1 MKISKNAS
9 LLALALTL
17 SSSALFASNP
27 DERVSDWMTQGW
39 RSNASVDYVRPP
51 RAEPAVMS
59 EPSVRSPS
67 QNTQLEKL
75 SGLVDMRFSLPGTRV
90 AILSQR
96 REIVFERYLAG
107 KANPRATPIGN
118 SMSKSL
124 VSLAVGKALC
134 DGSIASLDDKGGK
147 YLENLSGTSW
157 GAATVKQLL
166 TMSSG
171 AFRTSP
177 FEPTGWKN
185 AQDGMSNRAIYS
197 GEMRTS
203 YIAAMRNADE
213 RVAEPGREFHYNNYD
228 AIALTLIVES
238 ATKKKF
244 AKYFE
249 EAIWAEVKPES
260 DGAWMRNNHGQVA
273 GYMGFSAR
281 PRDWVRLGHY
291 VLDEVKGQG
300 CFSDYLRQAT
310 QHQVQANWA
319 NYRSYGYQIWTNC
332 TSKAESFCFLGN
344 HGQSL
349 VMHPSTESVLY
360 VHGTQNQINGPWR
373 HIFES
378 F

>member
-1 MKISKNAS
+1 MKVSNPPF
-9 LLALALTL
+9 LLALVLTL
-17 SSSALFASNP
+17 SSFGSFASTP
-27 DERVSDWMTQGW
+27 DERVADWMTQGW
-39 RSNASVDYVRPP
+39 RSNASVDYVRTP
-51 RAEPAVMS
+51 RTEPAIMI

-67 QNTQLEKL
+67 QNTQSEQL
-75 SGLVDMRFSLPGTRV
+75 SRLVDMRFSLPGTRI

-96 REIVFERYLAG
+96 QEILFERYLAG
-107 KANPRATPIGN
+107 KANAKSTPIGN
-118 SMSKSL
+118 SISKSL

-134 DGSIASLDDKGGK
+134 DGSLGRLDDKGEK
-147 YLENLSGTSW
+147 YVETLSGTSW
-157 GAATVKQLL
+157 GSATVKQLL
-166 TMSSG
+166 TMTSG

-197 GEMRTS
+197 GAMRMS
-203 YIAAMRNADE
+203 YIEVMRNVDE

-228 AIALTLIVES
+228 TIALTLIVES
-238 ATKKKF
+238 AAKKKF
-244 AKYFE
+244 SKYFE
-249 EAIWAEVKPES
+249 ETIWAEVKPES
-260 DGAWMRNNHGQVA
+260 DGAWMRNNQGQVA

-291 VLDEVKGQG
+291 MLDQVKGQG

-310 QHQVQANWA
+310 QHQVQANWT
-319 NYRSYGYQIWTNC
+319 NHKSYGYQIWTNC
-332 TSKAESFCFLGN
+332 TSKPGSFCFFGN

-349 VMHPSTESVLY
+349 MIHPQTESVLY

-373 HIFES
+373 HIFEN